1 MTSFRLTVL
10 IGSATSLTRLLGFMR
25 DVLLAALFGAGPVAD
40 AFFIALRIPNL
51 VRRLMGEGGWTG
63 AYVPVATKIIN
74 AHDHTR
80 ERSLIR
86 DSLFYITLLTAL
98 LVILG
103 EVFAYEIIALLAPGL
118 STDRYELSVLY
129 FRALLPLISG
139 ATLTSLLS
147 AILISQ
153 NKFTLQAVVPVVV
166 NAALVSLLIYFNQF
180 DLIEHSKMGLILA
193 WAASGATFIQ
203 VMILVFP
210 LSSQFKKDT
219 IFKNPKSADLWPM
232 ILMALPNFIIQF
244 GGQFGILVLLSFASQ
259 FPATISH
266 LTYAERLAQLPY
278 GFIATGLSTVALPQ
292 FASLL
297 LNKDRQALHQSIDRI
312 FFLTLALAIPA
323 TLALIILAEPIV
335 SVLFERG
342 AFGEA
347 DRVGTAMALTGFAI
361 GLPFAAIA
369 RVQTQLYFAHER
381 IRIPMLSVAL
391 SLLLILGLVQLPLFS
406 QSTLGLALSF
416 SLGQMVLC
424 AAQQIGLI
432 FINEWRPD
440 QALRIKFYKIMG
452 ASGIMG
458 LALMIAK
465 IYFGPNL
472 ISEHVVFARWAGLA
486 GFCASGFGLYALM
499 IYFFGLWRQFR

>member
-1 MTSFRLTVL
+1 MRAMTSFRLTVL

-219 IFKNPKSADLWPM
+219 IFKSPKSADLWPM
-232 ILMALPNFIIQF
+232 IFMALPNFIIQF

-312 FFLTLALAIPA
+312 FFLTLA
-323 TLALIILAEPIV
+323 
-335 SVLFERG
+335 SVKKK
-342 AFGEA
+342 
-347 DRVGTAMALTGFAI
+347 
-361 GLPFAAIA
+361 
-369 RVQTQLYFAHER
+369 
-381 IRIPMLSVAL
+381 IRSI
-391 SLLLILGLVQLPLFS
+391 
-406 QSTLGLALSF
+406 
-416 SLGQMVLC
+416 
-424 AAQQIGLI
+424 
-432 FINEWRPD
+432 D
-440 QALRIKFYKIMG
+440 
-452 ASGIMG
+452 
-458 LALMIAK
+458 
-465 IYFGPNL
+465 
-472 ISEHVVFARWAGLA
+472 
-486 GFCASGFGLYALM
+486 
-499 IYFFGLWRQFR
+499 